1 MVKGNKKFRL
11 SLMKNVA
18 KMMTVV
24 ITMVTTLTISPIHGH
39 ALSIITDTLVSATA
53 EVSND
58 NTIVTVSFNTSAIP
72 TTSLEDL
79 KSNIQI
85 ERSDSDTFVDLSV
98 DNGNNEIGMT
108 PEGALVITLDTAL
121 TGTTNAISVA
131 AGSVMNEESVPSDAD
146 ITISDISAHDITPP
160 AFVGAVSDDGND
172 VYLNFDEN
180 FSINA
185 SLDSDEDQINTFLK
199 SKLSVATDGEHFVSV
214 TAHQGDIYQNN
225 SRQIYLNYDNDIK
238 VILGTN
244 TIIKIASGTL
254 KDVAGNLNEEMN
266 LQVSPPVIQSTAI
279 SSDNHDVTITFNE
292 DVVGNTESLEN
303 YIYLVRGSN
312 SIWKHLVEGDT
323 VKIESGKLKI
333 HFVEALSGKT
343 NQISI
348 NGGVLKDSDG
358 NVQND
363 SRLTALIE
371 ANVGGI
377 DPAPADTTQPTYL
390 YSYFSNS
397 FQDLNVVF
405 DEDIHNATADEA
417 SFLQNVQWYN
427 SNNWYYS
434 LPSDATVT
442 FSGPIATIHFAAPL
456 TGYQYYFYFYPNH
469 FKDTAGNVIGNYVNT
484 NWFYPQNTGF
494 DLDDGYFS
502 QDGRWMSLEFDS
514 NTNLVDQTLIDGIS
528 HLNEQITLST
538 DGGVTYTALDAQDVV
553 TVQGDKINIFFQN
566 PKQQGSIK
574 VKVAANVVSDL
585 YDTVRNSA
593 VDEEVAYNTPDI
605 SGYVLS
611 NAVSEFVFADNP
623 VWRSHVKEVVVY
635 DSSIGTDRELTSSEY
650 TLSEGK
656 LTISAGVFLEDHYYE
671 ISVDADGYS
680 SKYFE
685 GRAYKSS
692 EIFYIT
698 TPVVSVDNG
707 ITAKINLFNNA
718 YDNGSI
724 GNQTVL
730 FELFDGTTP
739 VSIVAA
745 NLKVNTGTYSANFN
759 VSDAATNPNYTVK
772 VFVVSKYSSDSTNL
786 GLNLATVKTQLEI
799 NQAMSNVGNDNHN
812 DD

>member
-1 MVKGNKKFRL
+1 MVRGNEKFRL

-24 ITMVTTLTISPIHGH
+24 ITMVTALTISPIQGN
-39 ALSIITDTLVSATA
+39 AMIPSDILESATA
-53 EVSND
+53 EVNSN
-58 NTIVTVSFNTSAIP
+58 NKTVTLTFNTYAEP
-72 TTSLEDL
+72 TISLADL

-85 ERSDSDTFVDLSV
+85 ERSNSNTFVSLST
-98 DNGNNEIGMT
+98 DNANNEIGMT

-131 AGSVMNEESVPSDAD
+131 AGSVMNEDSVASDAD
-146 ITISDISAHDITPP
+146 ITISDISADDITPP
-160 AFVGAVSDDGND
+160 AFVGAQSYDGND

-185 SLDSDEDQINTFLK
+185 PLDSDEDQIIAFLK
-199 SKLSVATDGEHFVSV
+199 NNMSIATDGEHFVSV
-214 TAHQGDIYQNN
+214 SGQGDIYQNSSN
-225 SRQIYLNYDNDIK
+225 QIYLDYDNDMK
-238 VILGTN
+238 VILGAN
-244 TIIKIASGTL
+244 TVIKIASGTL
-254 KDVAGNLNEEMN
+254 KDEAGNLNEEMN
-266 LQVSPPVIQSTAI
+266 LQVSPPVIQSTSI
-279 SSDNHDVTITFNE
+279 SGDNHDVTITFNE
-292 DVVGNTESLEN
+292 NVVENTESFDN

-312 SIWKHLVEGDT
+312 STWKHLVVGDT
-323 VKIESGKLKI
+323 AKIEDGKLKI
-333 HFVEALSGKT
+333 HFAEALSGT
-343 NQISI
+343 MNQISI
-348 NGGVLKDSDG
+348 SGGALKDSDG

-363 SRLTALIE
+363 SRLTAFIE

-377 DPAPADTTQPTYL
+377 DPAPVDTTPPTYQHA
-390 YSYFSNS
+390 YFSNS
-397 FQDLNVVF
+397 FQDLNIVF
-405 DEDIHNATADEA
+405 DEDVLSAAADEA

-427 SNNWYYS
+427 SNNWYYN
-434 LPSDATVT
+434 LPSDVTVT
-442 FSGPIATIHFAAPL
+442 FAGPVATIHFAAPL
-456 TGYQYYFYFYPNH
+456 TGYQYYFAFYSNH
-469 FKDTAGNVIGNYVNT
+469 FKDKSGNVIVNNVYT
-484 NWFYPQNTGF
+484 DWFYPQNTAFG
-494 DLDDGYFS
+494 LDDGYFS

-514 NTNLVDQTLIDGIS
+514 NTDLVDRTLIDGVS

-538 DGGVTYTALDAQDVV
+538 DGGITYTALDAQDAV

-566 PKQQGSIK
+566 PKQQGSLK

-593 VDEEVAYNTPDI
+593 VDEVVAYNTPDI
-605 SGYVLS
+605 SGYALS
-611 NAVSEFVFADNP
+611 NGVSEFVFADNP

-650 TLSEGK
+650 SLSEGK
-656 LTISAGVFLEDHYYE
+656 LTISAGVFLEDHYYK
-671 ISVDADGYS
+671 ISVDAEGFS
-680 SKYFE
+680 SKYLE

-698 TPVVSVDNG
+698 APVVSVDHG

-718 YDNGSI
+718 NDSNTI
-724 GNQTVL
+724 GNQTVI
-730 FELFDGTTP
+730 FELFNGTTP

-772 VFVVSKYSSDSTNL
+772 VFVVSKYSSDAMNL

-799 NQAMSNVGNDNHN
+799 DQAMSNVGNENHN
-812 DD
+812 ND